1 MCHHCSDA
9 RCGFSRREVIAGLA
23 ASSVVG
29 SLMLRSARAADQG
42 SPAGSAAGR
51 DKPLVRA
58 AFLRPK
64 KDYWLGWPGTAWDK
78 NACKPFMEKS
88 KNLIAQFAANL
99 KIDVEWTGEPLYNDA
114 AVDQFIAQAKADQ
127 LQGLLLF
134 PLHFQ
139 NWPQVYK
146 IAEAGIPTIIFAPLG
161 VCFTGHIQKVAKQA
175 GVYLA
180 SCADFELSPVRF
192 GLKMIRANHDIRRT
206 RIAVLGRKEDGGNQ
220 VLEPFGMAIRHVPR
234 NRFPEVFKTI
244 ETTPEVRAVAEEYRK
259 LADKTVEPTEDDL
272 INAAKNYF
280 VAKKIMEEND
290 CQGITMDC
298 LGLVTE
304 RLVPTPPCMA
314 WAMFLDN
321 GISATC
327 EADIRAVMSQELC
340 LKLLDKPGFIQD
352 PVPNTVDNTF
362 IGAHCV
368 CGTRIYGYDQPRAKF
383 ILRSHAESDIGVSLQ
398 VIWPPGT
405 EVTVMEMTEPGKMI
419 LGQGKVLRNFDTPP
433 AGGCRTS
440 VELEIDGPEDVRD
453 TKGFHQLFIA
463 GKHVRDFQ
471 AYAQMYGISHEH
483 I

>member
-1 MCHHCSDA
+1 M
-9 RCGFSRREVIAGLA
+9 SRRT
-23 ASSVVG
+23 SVRRFIPVFK
-29 SLMLRSARAADQG
+29 A
-42 SPAGSAAGR
+42 
-51 DKPLVRA
+51 
-58 AFLRPK
+58 
-64 KDYWLGWPGTAWDK
+64 TA
-78 NACKPFMEKS
+78 
-88 KNLIAQFAANL
+88 LQ
-99 KIDVEWTGEPLYNDA
+99 
-114 AVDQFIAQAKADQ
+114 AVVVYF
-127 LQGLLLF
+127 G
-134 PLHFQ
+134 
-139 NWPQVYK
+139 NWPQVYR
-146 IAEAGIPTIIFAPLG
+146 IVDAGVPTIIFAGLG
-161 VCFTGHIQKVAKQA
+161 VCFTQHIQKVAKQP

-180 SCADFELSPVRF
+180 SCADFEFTPIRF

-206 RIAVLGRKEDGGNQ
+206 RIAVLGHKEGKDEI
-220 VLEPFGMAIRHVPR
+220 LEPFGMAVRHVPR

-244 ETTPEVRAVAEEYRK
+244 ETSSEIRAMAEEYRK
-259 LADKTVEPTEDDL
+259 LADKVVEPTGEDL

-280 VAKKIMEEND
+280 VAEKIMQEHD

-314 WAMFLDN
+314 WAMFLDK

-340 LKLLDKPGFIQD
+340 LKLLDKPGFVQD

-368 CGTRIYGYDQPRAKF
+368 CGTRIYGYDQPRAHF

-405 EVTVMEMTEPGKMI
+405 DVTVMELMEPGKMI
-419 LGQGKVLRNFDTPP
+419 LGQGKVLRNYDTPP

-440 VELEIDGPEDVRD
+440 VEIELDGPADVRD

-463 GKHVRDFQ
+463 GRHVRDFQ
-471 AYAQMYGISHEH
+471 AYAQMYGIATEH